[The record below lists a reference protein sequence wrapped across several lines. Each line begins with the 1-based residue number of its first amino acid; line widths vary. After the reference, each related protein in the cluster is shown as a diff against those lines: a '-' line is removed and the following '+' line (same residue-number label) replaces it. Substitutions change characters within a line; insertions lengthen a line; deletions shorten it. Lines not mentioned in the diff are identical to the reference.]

1 MPGSDAVRCVGDGSL
16 EDNPVVTAKLSTP
29 GDDIDREDPESY
41 IPHWL
46 RAAIQGEPVS
56 SSRKDRS
63 ATKPTTGEPRRKPS
77 PE

>member
-1 MPGSDAVRCVGDGSL
+1 M
-16 EDNPVVTAKLSTP
+16 VTAKLSTP
-29 GDDIDREDPESY
+29 DDEIDREAPQRY

-46 RAAIQGEPVS
+46 RAAIQGEPAS
-56 SSRKDRS
+56 SSRKERS